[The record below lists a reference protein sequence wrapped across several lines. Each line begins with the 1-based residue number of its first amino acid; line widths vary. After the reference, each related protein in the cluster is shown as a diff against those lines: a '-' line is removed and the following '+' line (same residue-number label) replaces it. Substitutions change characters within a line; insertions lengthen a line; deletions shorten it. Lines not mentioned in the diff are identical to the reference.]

1 MADNQVKVK
10 KARPI
15 EEKRMDQNKKTYD
28 ANASK
33 RSRVRTAV
41 KSFKQAV
48 AEKNIELAQEKLKE
62 CISLINRGKSD
73 GLYHS
78 NTASRKIS
86 NLTKLFN
93 SIK

>member
-1 MADNQVKVK
+1 MADNKVKTK

-15 EEKRMDQNKKTYD
+15 EEKRMDQNKKAYA
-28 ANASK
+28 ANAAK
-33 RSRVRTAV
+33 RSRIRTAV
-41 KSFKQAV
+41 KSFKSAV
-48 AEKNIELAQEKLKE
+48 EEKNVQVAQERLQV

-86 NLTKLFN
+86 SLTKLFN

>member
-1 MADNQVKVK
+1 MADNNVKTK

-15 EEKRMDQNKKTYD
+15 EEKRMDQNKKAYA
-28 ANASK
+28 ANAAK
-33 RSRVRTAV
+33 RSRIKTAV
-41 KSFKQAV
+41 KAFKNAVDEKNVQV
-48 AEKNIELAQEKLKE
+48 AEQKLQE
-62 CISLINRGKSD
+62 CISLINRAKSD

-86 NLTKLFN
+86 SLTKLFN